1 MKHEKLK
8 RCSLK
13 LTTFLSGKRIA
24 EAATCNLNILDIDA
38 AKCVLVL
45 FSRHHVSPDL
55 NHRFW
60 ASTEFSEA
68 GTVEFPKSPT
78 SSAAM
83 LPQMPQT
90 RTTMTHPGEGCYG
103 RIVLLHICIKIMIII
118 ILHKNHYECMV
129 PWNKTCTNKT
139 MKYNEITN
147 MHSGMLHEKNI
158 FEDF

>member
-1 MKHEKLK
+1 MYKAYSHSSLHLPLFRWSKSICLVKHEKLK

-118 ILHKNHYECMV
+118 ILHKN
-129 PWNKTCTNKT
+129 PLW
-139 MKYNEITN
+139 
-147 MHSGMLHEKNI
+147 MHGSMEQNLYK
-158 FEDF
+158 